1 MYTTAQ
7 GRKVNFP
14 YAIAAKLVVDCSDD
28 VKQVVSDM
36 HQMFTE
42 LQNLDREISILRGE
56 NMRLKHENEFML
68 RMVNERDA

>member
-14 YAIAAKLVVDCSDD
+14 YAIAAKLVVNCSGD

-36 HQMFTE
+36 HRF
-42 LQNLDREISILRGE
+42 DSKG
-56 NMRLKHENEFML
+56 
-68 RMVNERDA
+68 